1 MPDILDSRTRITD
14 PDYFKHL
21 NEFLCS
27 EPAVLP
33 NGEEN
38 IELITGTVA
47 TLFCSQTKIK
57 KDISY
62 KHLRVSLTFEIPFLV
77 LDKSVLDFIKDAD
90 AAIDSIFLTAK
101 YKALEITVLV
111 NYFQNEES
119 PHIKATK
126 KTLASKNGNIEMEF
140 LP

>member
-1 MPDILDSRTRITD
+1 MKTYPNDIQQYPSDYLPDILDSRTRITD

-47 TLFCSQTKIK
+47 TPFGSQTKIK

-77 LDKSVLDFIKDAD
+77 LDKSVLDFMKDAD
-90 AAIDSIFLTAK
+90 AAIDSIFFNR
-101 YKALEITVLV
+101 EIQSLG
-111 NYFQNEES
+111 NYRACQLF
-119 PHIKATK
+119 
-126 KTLASKNGNIEMEF
+126 SK
-140 LP
+140 